1 MRVIIGFIYLCLL
14 TLSSCD
20 LSSDAEGLEA
30 PESLMPRAQ
39 FTEVLVELSKLEA
52 HIESTYKTVTVY
64 NIVMTRSGDSLLQTF
79 DLDKETFEASMG
91 YYGSRQEEMKDIYSD
106 VLDELNLELGK
117 LESEKIK

>member
-1 MRVIIGFIYLCLL
+1 MKIITVLVFLCLF

-20 LSSDAEGLEA
+20 LSSDLEGTEA
-30 PESLMPRAQ
+30 PDNLLPREK

-79 DLDKETFEASMG
+79 DLDKETFESSLE

-106 VLDELNLELGK
+106 VLDELNLELGQ

>member
-1 MRVIIGFIYLCLL
+1 MKIITVFIFLCLF

-20 LSSDAEGLEA
+20 LFSDVEGTEA
-30 PESLMPRAQ
+30 PDNLLPREK

-52 HIESTYKTVTVY
+52 HIESTYKTVTIY

-79 DLDKETFEASMG
+79 DLDKETFESSLE

-106 VLDELNLELGK
+106 VLDELNLELGQ

>member
-1 MRVIIGFIYLCLL
+1 MKIITVLVFLCLF

-20 LSSDAEGLEA
+20 LSSDLEGTEA
-30 PESLMPRAQ
+30 PNNLLPREK

-79 DLDKETFEASMG
+79 DLDKETFESSLE

-106 VLDELNLELGK
+106 VLDELNLELGQ